1 MRKHFVNPTKYPE
14 CKHKFKSSA
23 PTADSFATKQT
34 GFAPKTNTQADS
46 AIGSLEDF
54 EDVLTDDG
62 VPF

>member
-1 MRKHFVNPTKYPE
+1 M
-14 CKHKFKSSA
+14 
-23 PTADSFATKQT
+23 TKQT
-34 GFAPKTNTQADS
+34 GFATPKTNTQQTDS